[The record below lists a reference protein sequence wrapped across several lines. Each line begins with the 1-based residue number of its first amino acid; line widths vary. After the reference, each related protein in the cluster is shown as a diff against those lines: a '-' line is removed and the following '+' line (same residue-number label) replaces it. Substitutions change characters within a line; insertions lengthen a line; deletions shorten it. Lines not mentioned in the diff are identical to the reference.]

1 MRFPFILRRLGTYF
15 RDGDGAPEQ
24 VANDGAFLRENARHS
39 VPTITWVGHATMLV
53 QVEHVTF
60 LTDPTWSN
68 RPSPVPLIGPRRYVA
83 PGLKME
89 DLPQPH
95 EDKDD
100 EYLPPA
106 LPLPFRFEHTT
117 TTVNDLIE
125 ALEKTLMERST
136 TRRPNLPIL
145 PLPIPD
151 FLDAEQYLLE
161 IEGRADNLFEE
172 IQWRFESK
180 GEVRLT
186 ELVYGQDWLEV
197 VRIFMMLLFLAQRMK
212 IGLEQSEEEFDVFIT
227 LKEESEHLD

>member
-1 MRFPFILRRLGTYF
+1 MSRTKQKPYYLRQPWDILF
-15 RDGDGAPEQ
+15 
-24 VANDGAFLRENARHS
+24 RENKLEKVSPWNVNLVLLLTTLLEEMDKAGIDFRLAGTAIQSS
-39 VPTITWVGHATMLV
+39 VHIYMKKAEL
-53 QVEHVTF
+53 
-60 LTDPTWSN
+60 L
-68 RPSPVPLIGPRRYVA
+68 
-83 PGLKME
+83 LKME

-100 EYLPPA
+100 VYLPPA

-125 ALEKTLMERST
+125 ALERALMERST

-145 PLPIPD
+145 PMPIPD

>member
-1 MRFPFILRRLGTYF
+1 MSRTKQKPYYLRQPWDILF
-15 RDGDGAPEQ
+15 
-24 VANDGAFLRENARHS
+24 RENKLEKVSPWNVNLVLLLTTLLEEMEKAGIDFRLAGTAIQSS
-39 VPTITWVGHATMLV
+39 VHIYMKKAEL
-53 QVEHVTF
+53 
-60 LTDPTWSN
+60 L
-68 RPSPVPLIGPRRYVA
+68 
-83 PGLKME
+83 LKME
-89 DLPQPH
+89 DLPQPQ

-100 EYLPPA
+100 VYLPPA

-125 ALEKTLMERST
+125 ALERALMERST

>member
-1 MRFPFILRRLGTYF
+1 MSRTRQKPYYLRQPWDILF
-15 RDGDGAPEQ
+15 
-24 VANDGAFLRENARHS
+24 RENKLEKVSPWNVNLVLLLTTLLEEMDKAGIDFRLAGTAIQSS
-39 VPTITWVGHATMLV
+39 VHIYMKKAELL
-53 QVEHVTF
+53 
-60 LTDPTWSN
+60 LT
-68 RPSPVPLIGPRRYVA
+68 
-83 PGLKME
+83 ME

-100 EYLPPA
+100 VYLPPA

-125 ALEKTLMERST
+125 ALERARMERST

-151 FLDAEQYLLE
+151 FLDAEQYLIE

-172 IQWRFESK
+172 IQWKFESK

>member
-1 MRFPFILRRLGTYF
+1 MSRTKQKPYYLRQPWDILFRESKLEKVSPWNVNLVLLLTTLLEEMDKAGIDFRLAGT
-15 RDGDGAPEQ
+15 AIQ
-24 VANDGAFLRENARHS
+24 SS
-39 VPTITWVGHATMLV
+39 VHIYMMKAEL
-53 QVEHVTF
+53 
-60 LTDPTWSN
+60 L
-68 RPSPVPLIGPRRYVA
+68 
-83 PGLKME
+83 LKME
-89 DLPQPH
+89 ELPQPQ
-95 EDKDD
+95 EEKDD
-100 EYLPPA
+100 VYLPPA

-125 ALEKTLMERST
+125 ALEKALMERST

-145 PLPIPD
+145 PMPIPD

-161 IEGRADNLFEE
+161 IESRADNLFEE

-186 ELVYGQDWLEV
+186 ELVYGQEWLEV

-212 IGLEQSEEEFDVFIT
+212 IDLEQSEESFEIFIT

>member
-1 MRFPFILRRLGTYF
+1 MSRIKQKPYYLRQPWDILF
-15 RDGDGAPEQ
+15 
-24 VANDGAFLRENARHS
+24 RENKLEKVSPWNVNLVLLLTTLLEEMDKAGIDFRLAGTAIQSS
-39 VPTITWVGHATMLV
+39 VHIYMLKA
-53 QVEHVTF
+53 E
-60 LTDPTWSN
+60 L
-68 RPSPVPLIGPRRYVA
+68 L
-83 PGLKME
+83 LKME
-89 DLPQPH
+89 ELPQPH
-95 EDKDD
+95 EDRDD
-100 EYLPPA
+100 VYLPPA
-106 LPLPFRFEHTT
+106 LHLPFRFEHTT

-125 ALEKTLMERST
+125 ALERALMERSV

>member
-1 MRFPFILRRLGTYF
+1 MSRTKQKPYYLRQPWDILF
-15 RDGDGAPEQ
+15 
-24 VANDGAFLRENARHS
+24 RENKLEKVSPWNVNLVLLLTTLLEEMNKAGIDFRLAGTAIQSS
-39 VPTITWVGHATMLV
+39 V
-53 QVEHVTF
+53 
-60 LTDPTWSN
+60 
-68 RPSPVPLIGPRRYVA
+68 LIYMKKA
-83 PGLKME
+83 ELLLKME
-89 DLPQPH
+89 ELPQSQ

-100 EYLPPA
+100 VYLPPA

-125 ALEKTLMERST
+125 ALERALMERSV

-212 IGLEQSEEEFDVFIT
+212 IGLEQSEEEIDVFIT